1 MLEIKKVESATL
13 SSSQIADIQDICARF
28 SRIRGGLLPALH
40 AVQSVCGNWLPM
52 EALQLVSR
60 EFGVPYAY
68 LYGVLS
74 FYTMFATQP
83 RGKYIIRLCESPP
96 CHLLGSESLE
106 EVLEKELGVHAG
118 ETTPDGLF
126 TLEHTACLGVCEVA
140 PVMQI
145 NEVVHGRLTA
155 DRVKQILTD
164 YRAGKAPDY
173 RTLRRTTNPLSE
185 YPTSPDE
192 LVLFRNV
199 DQIDPMSIDDYL
211 ARGGYEGLKKAVTTM
226 SDEEVVEVVKA
237 SGLRGRGGA
246 GFPTGLKWS
255 FTRPLPVFPKY
266 IVCNADEGEP
276 GTIKDR
282 YLMEGDPH
290 RVLEGMAIAG
300 YAVGARQGYI
310 YVRGEYYLSML
321 RLQNAIDQA
330 MAKGFLGDNIFG
342 SDFSFHIQIQ
352 TGGGSYVCGE
362 ETALINSIQGQRGY
376 PRVKPPF
383 PGVVGVWYKP
393 TIVNNVES
401 LSAVPDIIVKG
412 AEWYAAKGTEDS
424 KGTKIFQVVGHVNKP
439 GIVEANMGMPL
450 AELIDKFGGG
460 VRQGRRIKAVQPGGA
475 ASGFIRPEH
484 LDTPLEYKAM
494 MQVEGALGS
503 GTMLVMDDTT
513 CIVDVVKCLM
523 YFFQHESCG
532 FCLPCRRGTRVLYEM
547 VSRIAAG
554 EGVEADLDRLVK
566 LSRSMVESANC
577 ALGWSPHSFL
587 KTTIERFRNEW
598 LAHIAGNCPLGVC
611 NMQKAAHAQAAAGQ
625 SG

>member
-1 MLEIKKVESATL
+1 MLEIKRPVSASL
-13 SSSQIADIQDICARF
+13 SPEQVAGIQEICGRF
-28 SRIRGGLLPALH
+28 KQIRGGLLPTLH
-40 AVQSVCGNWLPM
+40 AVQNLCGNWLPM
-52 EALQLVSR
+52 EALRQVSR
-60 EFGVPYAY
+60 EMNLPYAY

-74 FYTMFATQP
+74 FYTMFSTEP

-96 CHLLGSESLE
+96 CHLMGVDNLV
-106 EVLEKELGVHAG
+106 EVLKDELGLKQVG
-118 ETTPDGLF
+118 ETTSDRLF

-140 PVMQI
+140 PAMEI
-145 NEVVHGRLTA
+145 NEVVHGKLTPE
-155 DRVKQILTD
+155 RIKNILAD

-173 RTLRRTTNPLSE
+173 QQLRRTTNPLSE
-185 YPTSPDE
+185 YPASPDE
-192 LVLFRNV
+192 VNLLRNV
-199 DQIDPMSIDDYL
+199 DQIDPMSLDDYL
-211 ARGGYEGLKKAVTTM
+211 GRGGYEGLKKAVTSMT
-226 SDEEVVEVVKA
+226 DEQVVEVVKE

-255 FTRPLPVFPKY
+255 FTRPSPIFPKY

-300 YAVGARQGYI
+300 YAVGANMGYI
-310 YVRGEYYLSML
+310 YVRGEYYLSMH

-330 MAKGFLGDNIFG
+330 MERGFLGDKIFG
-342 SDFSFHIQIQ
+342 TNFSFHIQIQ

-362 ETALINSIQGQRGY
+362 ETALINSIQGERGY

-383 PGVVGVWYKP
+383 PGQVGVWYKP

-401 LSAVPDIIVKG
+401 LASVPDIIVKG
-412 AEWYAAKGTEDS
+412 ADWYKAKGTEDS

-439 GIVEANMGMPL
+439 GIVEANLGLPL
-450 AELIDKFGGG
+450 STLIDSFGGG
-460 VRQGRRIKAVQPGGA
+460 VRAGRTLKAVQPGGA
-475 ASGFIRPEH
+475 ASGFILPEH
-484 LDTPLEYKAM
+484 VDTPLEYKAM

-513 CIVDVVKCLM
+513 CIVDVVRCLM
-523 YFFQHESCG
+523 SFFQHESCG

-554 EGVEADLDRLVK
+554 QGEEADLDRLVK
-566 LSRSMVESANC
+566 LSKCMVESANC

-587 KTTIERFRNEW
+587 KTSIERFRDEW

-611 NMQKAAHAQAAAGQ
+611 QGNGHKH
-625 SG
+625 

>member
-1 MLEIKKVESATL
+1 MLEIKEVASAAL
-13 SSSQIADIQDICARF
+13 SPPQIADIQDICARF
-28 SRIRGGLLPALH
+28 RRIKGGLLPALH

-60 EFGVPYAY
+60 GFDLPYPY

-74 FYTMFATQP
+74 FYTMFAVQP

-96 CHLLGSESLE
+96 CHIMGAESLQ
-106 EVLEKELGVHAG
+106 EVLEQELGVHVG
-118 ETTPDGLF
+118 ETTADGLF

-140 PVMQI
+140 PVMQV
-145 NEVVHGRLTA
+145 NEVVHGRLTG
-155 DRVKQILTD
+155 DRVKQILAD

-185 YPTSPDE
+185 YPASPDE

-199 DQIDPMSIDDYL
+199 DQIDPMSLDDYL

-255 FTRPLPVFPKY
+255 FTRPLQVSPKF
-266 IVCNADEGEP
+266 IICNADEGEP

-300 YAVGARQGYI
+300 YAVGASQGYI

-342 SDFSFHIQIQ
+342 TDFSFQIQIQ

-401 LSAVPDIIVKG
+401 LSSVPDIIVKG
-412 AEWYAAKGTEDS
+412 GEWYAAKGTEDS

-439 GIVEANMGMPL
+439 GVVEANMGLPL
-450 AELIDKFGGG
+450 SELIKSFGSG
-460 VRQGRRIKAVQPGGA
+460 VRTGHTLKAVQPGGA
-475 ASGFIRPEH
+475 ASGFILPEQV
-484 LDTPLEYKAM
+484 DTPLEYKAM
-494 MQVEGALGS
+494 MEVEGALGS

-554 EGVEADLDRLVK
+554 QGEEADLDRLVK
-566 LSRSMVESANC
+566 LSKYMVESANC

-587 KTTIERFRNEW
+587 KTTIERFRDEW
-598 LAHIAGNCPLGVC
+598 LAHVAGHCPLGVC
-611 NMQKAAHAQAAAGQ
+611 TMQEAQAAGQ
-625 SG
+625 

>member
-13 SSSQIADIQDICARF
+13 SPAQIADVQDICARF
-28 SRIRGGLLPALH
+28 SRIKGGLLPALH

-52 EALQLVSR
+52 EALQLVAR
-60 EFGVPYAY
+60 EFGIHYAY
-68 LYGVLS
+68 LYGVMS
-74 FYTMFATQP
+74 FYTMYATQP

-106 EVLEKELGVHAG
+106 EVLEKELGIHAG
-118 ETTPDGLF
+118 ETTADGLF
-126 TLEHTACLGVCEVA
+126 TLEHTACLGVCEIA

-145 NEVVHGRLTA
+145 NEVVHGQLSA
-155 DRVKQILTD
+155 DKVKQILAD

-173 RTLRRTTNPLSE
+173 KTLRRTTNPLSE
-185 YPTSPDE
+185 YPGSPDE
-192 LVLFRNV
+192 LVLLRNV
-199 DQIDPMSIDDYL
+199 DQIDPMSLDDYL
-211 ARGGYEGLKKAVTTM
+211 GRGGYEGLKKAVTTM
-226 SDEEVVEVVKA
+226 SDEEVVETVKA

-255 FTRPLPVFPKY
+255 FTRPLQVAPKY

-290 RVLEGMAIAG
+290 RVLEGIAIAG
-300 YAVGARQGYI
+300 YAVGASVGYI

-330 MAKGFLGDNIFG
+330 VDKGYLGDNILG
-342 SDFSFHIQIQ
+342 TDFSFHIQIQ

-439 GIVEANMGMPL
+439 GIVEANMGLPL
-450 AELIDKFGGG
+450 SELIKSIGGG
-460 VRQGRRIKAVQPGGA
+460 VRSGRNIKAVQPGGA
-475 ASGFIRPEH
+475 ASGFITPEQV
-484 LDTPLEYKAM
+484 DTPLEYKSM
-494 MQVEGALGS
+494 MEVEGALGS

-554 EGVEADLDRLVK
+554 EGEEADLDRLLK
-566 LSRSMVESANC
+566 LSKSMVESANC

-587 KTTIERFRNEW
+587 KTTIERFREEW
-598 LAHIAGNCPLGVC
+598 LAHIAGNCPAGVC
-611 NMQKAAHAQAAAGQ
+611 KMGKAQVAEAAAH
-625 SG
+625 

>member
-13 SSSQIADIQDICARF
+13 SPPQIADIQDICSRF
-28 SRIRGGLLPALH
+28 SRIKGGLLPALH

-52 EALQLVSR
+52 EALQMVSR
-60 EFGVPYAY
+60 EFSLPYAY

-96 CHLLGSESLE
+96 CHVMGAESLQ
-106 EVLEKELGVHAG
+106 EVLEHELGIHVG
-118 ETTPDGLF
+118 ETTGDGLF
-126 TLEHTACLGVCEVA
+126 TLEHTACLGVCEIA
-140 PVMQI
+140 PAMQI

-155 DRVKQILTD
+155 DSVKQILAD

-173 RTLRRTTNPLSE
+173 RTIRRTTNPLSD
-185 YPTSPDE
+185 YPASPDE
-192 LVLFRNV
+192 VTLLRNV
-199 DQIDPMSIDDYL
+199 DQIDPMSLDDYL
-211 ARGGYEGLKKAVTTM
+211 GQGGYEGLKKVVTTM
-226 SDEEVVEVVKA
+226 SDEEVVELVKA

-255 FTRPLPVFPKY
+255 FTRPSPVKPKY

-282 YLMEGDPH
+282 YIMEGDPH
-290 RVLEGMAIAG
+290 RVLEGIAITG
-300 YAVGARQGYI
+300 YAVGANQAYI

-330 MAKGFLGDNIFG
+330 MDKGYLGDNLFG
-342 SDFSFHIQIQ
+342 TDFSFRIQIQ

-362 ETALINSIQGQRGY
+362 ETALIESIEGKRGY

-383 PGVVGVWYKP
+383 PGQVGVWNKP

-401 LSAVPDIIVKG
+401 MASVPDIIVKG

-424 KGTKIFQVVGHVNKP
+424 KGTKILQVVGHVNKP
-439 GIVEANMGMPL
+439 GIVEANLGMPL
-450 AELIDKFGGG
+450 SNLIDNIGGG
-460 VRQGRRIKAVQPGGA
+460 VRQGRKIKAIQPGGA
-475 ASGFIRPEH
+475 ASGFILPEH
-484 LDTPLEYKAM
+484 VDTPLEYKAM
-494 MQVEGALGS
+494 MEVGAALGS
-503 GTMLVMDDTT
+503 GTMLVLDDTT
-513 CIVDVVKCLM
+513 CVVDVVRCLM

-532 FCLPCRRGTRVLYEM
+532 FCLPCRRGTRVLYEL
-547 VSRIAAG
+547 VCKVAEGRG
-554 EGVEADLDRLVK
+554 EEADLDRLLT
-566 LSRSMVESANC
+566 LSKTMVDSTNC

-587 KTTIERFRNEW
+587 KTTIERFRDEW
-598 LAHIAGNCPLGVC
+598 LAHVAGNCPLGIC
-611 NMQKAAHAQAAAGQ
+611 TQKAQAAGE
-625 SG
+625 